1 MDRSKD
7 RERALTAL
15 YLALIRHPDLR
26 ICQIIS
32 NATGKNDPFYVEDR
46 KLAVDLDDYG
56 SLPPPPKH
64 EG

>member
-15 YLALIRHPDLR
+15 YLALIRYPDLR

-32 NATGKNDPFYVEDR
+32 NATRKNDPFYVEDR
-46 KLAVDLDDYG
+46 KLAVDLDDYR